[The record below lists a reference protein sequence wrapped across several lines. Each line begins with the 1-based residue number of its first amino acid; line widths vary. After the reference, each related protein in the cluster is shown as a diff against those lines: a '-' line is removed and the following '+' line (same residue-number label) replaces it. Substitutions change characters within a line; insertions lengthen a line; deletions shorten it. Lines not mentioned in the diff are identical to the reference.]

1 MKIENGT
8 TKATRGAHYLC
19 CAIMIL
25 ALGGA
30 SGCSTAVLAG
40 CGVGIASGAAL
51 GGIAAASAPRNSVD
65 VGTVMLGG
73 SIFGLVSGCS
83 AAAVANAVATSKAKA
98 AAAEAES
105 ADPPASAPAPAPARI
120 APPAGPTERN

>member
-1 MKIENGT
+1 MAYGRELLLSRLAPIHLIAGHHGERMKIEDGT
-8 TKATRGAHYLC
+8 TKAARGAHYLC

-51 GGIAAASAPRNSVD
+51 GGIAAASAKGNSVD

-83 AAAVANAVATSKAKA
+83 AAAVANAVATSKASKA
-98 AAAEAES
+98 AAA
-105 ADPPASAPAPAPARI
+105 
-120 APPAGPTERN
+120 